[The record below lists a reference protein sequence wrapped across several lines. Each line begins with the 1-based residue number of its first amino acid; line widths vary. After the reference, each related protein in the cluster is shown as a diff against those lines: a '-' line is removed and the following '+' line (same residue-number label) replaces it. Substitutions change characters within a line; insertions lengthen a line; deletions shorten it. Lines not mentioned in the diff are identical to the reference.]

1 MNLVRK
7 DDDILDTYVV
17 VEKPKGL
24 GFCIGSDDDL
34 DAYEGLFFEKEDREN
49 LIPIFVFNNELPY
62 SIGDTQVCFYNKDSK
77 ETIFTN
83 DTNVVVF
90 SDFPFLRF
98 LWFDSRFGF
107 SGWIIYYPCCF
118 VC

>member
-7 DDDILDTYVV
+7 DDDILDTYVF

-24 GFCIGSDDDL
+24 CFCIGSDDDL
-34 DAYEGLFFEKEDREN
+34 DTYEGVFFEKEDREN

-90 SDFPFLRF
+90 SDYEVVMLNKSS
-98 LWFDSRFGF
+98 LNNSQMQLKENLIMGLL
-107 SGWIIYYPCCF
+107 
-118 VC
+118 

>member
-62 SIGDTQVCFYNKDSK
+62 LIGDTQVCFYNKDSK

-90 SDFPFLRF
+90 SDYEVVMLNKSS
-98 LWFDSRFGF
+98 LNNSQIQLKQNLIMGLL
-107 SGWIIYYPCCF
+107 
-118 VC
+118 

>member
-34 DAYEGLFFEKEDREN
+34 DVYEGVFFEKEDREN

-90 SDFPFLRF
+90 SDYEVVMLNKSS
-98 LWFDSRFGF
+98 LNNSQIQLKQNLIMGLL
-107 SGWIIYYPCCF
+107 
-118 VC
+118 

>member
-17 VEKPKGL
+17 VEKPIGL

-34 DAYEGLFFEKEDREN
+34 DAYEGVFFEKEDREN
-49 LIPIFVFNNELPY
+49 LIPIFVFNNEFPCL
-62 SIGDTQVCFYNKDSK
+62 IGDTQVCFYNKDSK
-77 ETIFTN
+77 ETIFTI

-90 SDFPFLRF
+90 SDYEVVMLNKSS
-98 LWFDSRFGF
+98 LNNSQMQLKENLIMGLL
-107 SGWIIYYPCCF
+107 
-118 VC
+118 

>member
-34 DAYEGLFFEKEDREN
+34 DTYEGVFFEKEDREN

-62 SIGDTQVCFYNKDSK
+62 LIGDTQVCFYNKDSK

-90 SDFPFLRF
+90 SDYEVVMLNKSS
-98 LWFDSRFGF
+98 LNNSQIQLKQNLIMGLL
-107 SGWIIYYPCCF
+107 
-118 VC
+118 

>member
-34 DAYEGLFFEKEDREN
+34 DVYEGVFFEKEDREN

-90 SDFPFLRF
+90 SDYEVVMLNKSS
-98 LWFDSRFGF
+98 LNNSQMQLKQNLIMGLL
-107 SGWIIYYPCCF
+107 
-118 VC
+118 

>member
-34 DAYEGLFFEKEDREN
+34 DAYEGVFFEKEDREN

-62 SIGDTQVCFYNKDSK
+62 LIGDTQVCFYNKDSK

-90 SDFPFLRF
+90 SDYEVVMLNKSS
-98 LWFDSRFGF
+98 LNNSQIQLKQNLIMGLL
-107 SGWIIYYPCCF
+107 
-118 VC
+118 

>member
-1 MNLVRK
+1 MNLVVK

-34 DAYEGLFFEKEDREN
+34 DAYEGVFFEKEDREN

-90 SDFPFLRF
+90 SDYEVVMLNKSS
-98 LWFDSRFGF
+98 LNNSQMQLKQNLIMGLL
-107 SGWIIYYPCCF
+107 
-118 VC
+118 

>member
-34 DAYEGLFFEKEDREN
+34 DVYEGVFFEKEDREN

-90 SDFPFLRF
+90 SDYEVVMLNKSS
-98 LWFDSRFGF
+98 LNNSQIQLKQNLTMGLL
-107 SGWIIYYPCCF
+107 
-118 VC
+118 

>member
-34 DAYEGLFFEKEDREN
+34 DAYEGVFFEKEDREN

-83 DTNVVVF
+83 DTNVVLF
-90 SDFPFLRF
+90 SDYEVVMLNKSS
-98 LWFDSRFGF
+98 LNNSQIQLKQNLIMGLL
-107 SGWIIYYPCCF
+107 
-118 VC
+118 

>member
-34 DAYEGLFFEKEDREN
+34 DAYEGVFFEKEDREN

-62 SIGDTQVCFYNKDSK
+62 LIGDTQVCFYNKDSK

-90 SDFPFLRF
+90 SDYEVVMLNKSS
-98 LWFDSRFGF
+98 LNNSQIQLKQNLTMGLL
-107 SGWIIYYPCCF
+107 
-118 VC
+118 

>member
-34 DAYEGLFFEKEDREN
+34 DTYEGVFFEKEDREN

-90 SDFPFLRF
+90 SDYEVVMLNKSS
-98 LWFDSRFGF
+98 LNNSQMQLKENLIMGLL
-107 SGWIIYYPCCF
+107 
-118 VC
+118 

>member
-34 DAYEGLFFEKEDREN
+34 DAYEGVFFEKEDREN

-62 SIGDTQVCFYNKDSK
+62 LIGDTQVCFYNKDSK

-83 DTNVVVF
+83 DTNIVVF
-90 SDFPFLRF
+90 SDYEVVMLNKSS
-98 LWFDSRFGF
+98 LNNSQIQLKQNLIMGLL
-107 SGWIIYYPCCF
+107 
-118 VC
+118 

>member
-34 DAYEGLFFEKEDREN
+34 DVYEGVFFEKEDREN

-90 SDFPFLRF
+90 SDYEVVMLNKSS
-98 LWFDSRFGF
+98 LNNSQMQLKENLIMGLL
-107 SGWIIYYPCCF
+107 
-118 VC
+118 

>member
-34 DAYEGLFFEKEDREN
+34 DAYEGVFFEKEDREN

-62 SIGDTQVCFYNKDSK
+62 LIGDTQVCFYNKDSK

-83 DTNVVVF
+83 DTNVVLF
-90 SDFPFLRF
+90 SDYEVVMLNKSS
-98 LWFDSRFGF
+98 LNNSQIQLKQNLIMGLL
-107 SGWIIYYPCCF
+107 
-118 VC
+118 

>member
-34 DAYEGLFFEKEDREN
+34 DAYEGVFFEKEDREN

-62 SIGDTQVCFYNKDSK
+62 LIGDTQVCFYNKDSK

-90 SDFPFLRF
+90 SDYEVVMLNKSS
-98 LWFDSRFGF
+98 LNNSQMQLKENLIMGLL
-107 SGWIIYYPCCF
+107 
-118 VC
+118 

>member
-24 GFCIGSDDDL
+24 GFCIGGDDDL
-34 DAYEGLFFEKEDREN
+34 DAYEGVFFEKEDREN

-62 SIGDTQVCFYNKDSK
+62 LIGDTQVCFYNKDSK
-77 ETIFTN
+77 GTIFTN

-90 SDFPFLRF
+90 SDYEVVMLNKSS
-98 LWFDSRFGF
+98 LNNSQIQLKQNLIMGLL
-107 SGWIIYYPCCF
+107 
-118 VC
+118 

>member
-34 DAYEGLFFEKEDREN
+34 DAYEGVFFEKEDREN

-90 SDFPFLRF
+90 SDYEVVMLNKSS
-98 LWFDSRFGF
+98 LNNSQIQLKQNLTMGLL
-107 SGWIIYYPCCF
+107 
-118 VC
+118 

>member
-34 DAYEGLFFEKEDREN
+34 DAYEGVFFEKEDREN

-62 SIGDTQVCFYNKDSK
+62 LIGDTQVCFYNKDSK

-83 DTNVVVF
+83 DTNIVVF
-90 SDFPFLRF
+90 SDYEVVMLNISS
-98 LWFDSRFGF
+98 LNNSQMQLKQNLIMGLL
-107 SGWIIYYPCCF
+107 
-118 VC
+118 

>member
-34 DAYEGLFFEKEDREN
+34 DVYEGVFFEKEDREN

-90 SDFPFLRF
+90 SDYEVVMLNISS
-98 LWFDSRFGF
+98 LNNSQMQLKQNLIMGLL
-107 SGWIIYYPCCF
+107 
-118 VC
+118 

>member
-17 VEKPKGL
+17 VEKPIGL

-34 DAYEGLFFEKEDREN
+34 DAYEGVFFEQEDRKN
-49 LIPIFVFNNELPY
+49 LIPIFVFNNEFPC

-77 ETIFTN
+77 ETIFTI

-90 SDFPFLRF
+90 SDYEVVMLNKSS
-98 LWFDSRFGF
+98 LNNSQMQLKENLIMGLL
-107 SGWIIYYPCCF
+107 
-118 VC
+118 

>member
-34 DAYEGLFFEKEDREN
+34 DAYEGVFFEKEDREN
-49 LIPIFVFNNELPY
+49 LIPIFAFNNELPY

-90 SDFPFLRF
+90 SDYEVVMLNKSS
-98 LWFDSRFGF
+98 LNNSQIQLKQNLIMGLL
-107 SGWIIYYPCCF
+107 
-118 VC
+118 

>member
-34 DAYEGLFFEKEDREN
+34 DAYEGVFFEKEDREN
-49 LIPIFVFNNELPY
+49 LVPIFVFNNELPY

-83 DTNVVVF
+83 DTNVVLF
-90 SDFPFLRF
+90 SDYEVVMLNKSS
-98 LWFDSRFGF
+98 LNNSQIQLKQNLIMGLL
-107 SGWIIYYPCCF
+107 
-118 VC
+118 

>member
-34 DAYEGLFFEKEDREN
+34 DAYEGVFFEKEDREN

-83 DTNVVVF
+83 DTNVVLF
-90 SDFPFLRF
+90 SDYEVVMLNKSS
-98 LWFDSRFGF
+98 LNNSQMQLKQNLIMGLL
-107 SGWIIYYPCCF
+107 
-118 VC
+118 

>member
-34 DAYEGLFFEKEDREN
+34 DAYEGVFFEKEDREN

-62 SIGDTQVCFYNKDSK
+62 LIGDTQVCFYNKDSK

-90 SDFPFLRF
+90 SDYEVVMLNRSS
-98 LWFDSRFGF
+98 LNNSQMQLKQNLIMGLL
-107 SGWIIYYPCCF
+107 
-118 VC
+118 